1 MSNLKRGSLQIPQ
14 MLVTNPIYT
23 LLLDLCTFVTF
34 ADFLCSVSARN
45 YSTSAVDLVT
55 FNFFFVV
62 SSSALFIRYT
72 SSRVWVGGG
81 VSSRVV
87 SRRVSS
93 QLMIALHHNIQNYMF
108 YSLPDKC

>member
-72 SSRVWVGGG
+72 SSRVWVGDGG
-81 VSSRVV
+81 LL
-87 SRRVSS
+87 SRRVASCVVPVDDCS
-93 QLMIALHHNIQNYMF
+93 P
-108 YSLPDKC
+108 S

>member
-1 MSNLKRGSLQIPQ
+1 MVRYKSPQ

-81 VSSRVV
+81 GGLFP
-87 SRRVSS
+87 RRVASCVVPVDDCS
-93 QLMIALHHNIQNYMF
+93 P
-108 YSLPDKC
+108 S

>member
-72 SSRVWVGGG
+72 SSRVWVGGSG
-81 VSSRVV
+81 GLF